1 MRDDRASGQ
10 QEPTRRR
17 DIPALTGLR
26 AVAACWVVL
35 FHVQTFTWP
44 YLDQLPLV
52 RPLIAAGWTGVEL
65 FFVLSGFVITLTY
78 AQRMGSRPRLGQ
90 SVHFLVNRVARV
102 WPAWAVVTVLAG
114 AWVWSLRKAG
124 WDADV
129 ITTHADADLGSLAGQ
144 LTMTHMWGRIDH
156 AGAGFV
162 LPGWSISAE
171 WTAYLLFPVA
181 VVLVWQLRRLPA
193 WLLMVLAVAAM
204 YPLSYEAFTAG
215 TPDYQ
220 QDWMLRIACG
230 FTAGM
235 LTALAVRR
243 VRVTERV
250 ESVALAALVSAIGL
264 VVTGATWA
272 MWHRGTDYTVDH
284 SAVVV
289 VAFPVLVAALA
300 LTTRGPARW
309 LAAAPMVYGGRI
321 SYALYLV
328 HFLVL
333 DVVMTLWWQDP
344 ATRGEVTPGLALAMP
359 VLVLACLLLSAGLHH
374 GVEEPGRRL
383 LLAGVARVTGRR
395 AVRRRGGRTP
405 LPVVL
410 PGVVPTAEL
419 PVAALPGPR
428 TERLLAVGGSTDVP
442 PVRPLRAVVPAA
454 ERPAAPV
461 RTSAAG

>member
-1 MRDDRASGQ
+1 MREDTATGPDA
-10 QEPTRRR
+10 TRRR

-35 FHVQTFTWP
+35 FHVQMFTWP

-78 AQRMGSRPRLGQ
+78 GQRMGSRPRLGQ
-90 SVHFLVNRVARV
+90 GVHFLVNRVARV

-114 AWVWSLRKAG
+114 AWVWSLRKGG

-129 ITTHADADLGSLAGQ
+129 ITTHADADLGSLVSQ
-144 LTMTHMWGRIDH
+144 LTMTQMWGRIDH
-156 AGAGFV
+156 AGASFV

-171 WTAYLLFPVA
+171 WTAYLLFPVV

-204 YPLSYEAFTAG
+204 SPLSYIAFTTG
-215 TPDYQ
+215 TPDHQ

-243 VRVTERV
+243 IRVTERV
-250 ESVALAALVSAIGL
+250 ESVALAALVSSIGL
-264 VVTGATWA
+264 VVTGSTWA
-272 MWHRGTDYTVDH
+272 MWNRGTDYDTDY

-289 VAFPVLVAALA
+289 VAFPVIVAALA
-300 LTTRGPARW
+300 LTSRGPARW
-309 LAAAPMVYGGRI
+309 LSSAPLVYGGKI

-333 DVVMTLWWQDP
+333 DVVITLWWQDP
-344 ATRGEVTPGLALAMP
+344 ATRGELTPGLALAMP
-359 VLVLACLLLSAGLHH
+359 ALVLACLLLSAALHH

-383 LLAGVARVTGRR
+383 VLAGVARLTGRR
-395 AVRRRGGRTP
+395 APRRRAAGTP

-410 PGVVPTAEL
+410 PEVVPTAEV
-419 PVAALPGPR
+419 PVAVAAGPR
-428 TERLLAVGGSTDVP
+428 TERLLAVGRGTDVP
-442 PVRPLRAVVPAA
+442 PVRPLRAVAPAA
-454 ERPAAPV
+454 GSRPPARV
-461 RTSAAG
+461 RSGAAG